1 MQKINDKC
9 NHKNCQPIRVIQF
22 GEGNFLR
29 AFVDFLI
36 QKLNEETD
44 YLGSVAVVQ
53 PIENGLTKIIDEQN
67 GYYTHIIKGMQNGVP
82 QKECYIN
89 NVISKTVRP
98 YENFA
103 EYLELA
109 YIKEVDV
116 IISNTTEAGIVFDET
131 DNFNDIPPSTFP
143 AKLTRLLF
151 ERYNFVDGNLEKGYS
166 IVPCEL
172 NDNNGARLKK
182 CVKQYIKIWELGKDF
197 EQWVEKACDFIS
209 TLVDRI
215 VPGFPKDNIDEI
227 QKELGYTDSLVVE
240 SERFLLWV
248 IEDNE
253 RLKER
258 LPLHKINADVVFAD
272 DIKPYKTRKV
282 RILNGLHTFMVPIG
296 LCAGIKTVR
305 ESVEHGVIGKLIHK
319 VLAEEIIPSVDMD
332 ETKLKKFGEDVI
344 ERFLNPY
351 IKHELTSI
359 SLNSISKF
367 KTRVLPSIL
376 GYIKKE
382 NALPRY
388 LLFSL
393 ASLLV
398 FYKKS
403 LRDLKFTP
411 KDEDSVL
418 TYFDNQY
425 NALDSGEKDL
435 YTICNEILAEQSLW
449 GEDLTTYENLSESV
463 ARDMEN
469 IMKKDYLTVLKGVL
483 DE

>member
-1 MQKINDKC
+1 MQKINEKC
-9 NHKNCQPIRVIQF
+9 NDRSCKPIRVIQF

-36 QKLNEETD
+36 LKLNKETD
-44 YLGSVAVVQ
+44 YSGSVTVVQ
-53 PIENGLTKIIDEQN
+53 PIQDGLTRLIDEQN
-67 GYYTHIIKGMQNGVP
+67 GCYTHIIKGIENGVP
-82 QKECYIN
+82 KKECFIN

-98 YENFA
+98 YENYND
-103 EYLELA
+103 YLQLA
-109 YIKEVDV
+109 RLEEANV
-116 IISNTTEAGIVFDET
+116 IISNTTEAGIVFNET
-131 DNFNDIPPSTFP
+131 DRFSDIPPASFP

-151 ERYNFVDGNLEKGYS
+151 ERYNFVLGNFEKGYS

-172 NDNNGARLKK
+172 NDSNGVRLEK
-182 CVKQYIKIWELGKDF
+182 CVKQYINIWELGKDF
-197 EQWVEKACDFIS
+197 EQWVEEACDFVS

-258 LPLHKINADVVFAD
+258 LPLHRVNADVVFTD

-305 ESVEHGVIGKLIHK
+305 SSVEHEVIGKLIQK

-332 ETKLKKFGEDVI
+332 EQKLRKFGEDVI

-351 IKHELTSI
+351 IKHELASI

-376 GYIKKE
+376 GYTKKKGT
-382 NALPRY
+382 LPRY

-403 LRDLKFTP
+403 LGDLKFTP
-411 KDEDSVL
+411 KDEDNVL
-418 TYFDNQY
+418 AYFDNQF
-425 NALDSGEKDL
+425 NVLDSGKQDL
-435 YTICNEILAEQSLW
+435 YAICNEILAERTFW
-449 GEDLTTYENLSESV
+449 GEDLTAYENLSNSV
-463 ARDMEN
+463 ARDMDN